1 MYGYSGANPSTL
13 EFATGSTTLLT
24 CPTASNPEAN
34 RWFHVAVA
42 RSGTS
47 LKMFIDGVE
56 VTSPLTPQISQ
67 HHHQHHILGRDI
79 VNNIIGMVICKISVC
94 IKE

>member
-34 RWFHVAVA
+34 RWFHVAVV

-56 VTSPLTPQISQ
+56 VMTPLTPQISQ
-67 HHHQHHILGRDI
+67 HHHQHHILEEDTLM
-79 VNNIIGMVICKISVC
+79 NTIGMVTCRISVC